1 MGSAEGRAPES
12 FVVDLSALG
21 PAPLPLVGGKAVN
34 LGKLTAAGFPVP
46 RGFCLTTAAYRKAA
60 PAGLEALAAHLDALA
75 SKTASDDVSLPH
87 ATPGQ
92 PEPGLGELARQARE
106 MIVTAPI
113 PADVDSAVR
122 TAYAVMGSGAT
133 VAVRSSATAEDLPFA
148 SFAGQQDS
156 FLDISGADAVV
167 ESVRRCWASL
177 WTERAV
183 AYRSAYGIGH
193 RDVGLAVVVQDV
205 VAATTAGVLFTANP
219 VTGTRT
225 QTVIDASAGPG
236 QAVVS
241 GSVNPDHF
249 VTETATGRILLH
261 SPDGTA
267 AGRPRSLDDAQVR
280 ELTTLGDTVQR
291 LFGTP
296 QDVEWVIDAA
306 GKIWLTQSRPITTLY
321 PLPDPAAAQPLGA
334 ESSVAAEARVYL
346 CGTLL
351 QGLTR
356 PLTPMGLSVLGSM
369 GNRRGP
375 WQYVNPGLRMFMD
388 MTPMVRNKYGRRYLL
403 RILPLADGR
412 SAAVFPALLDDPRFG
427 LRERPSRRTR
437 PGAAGA
443 PAPQRSAPQKPAL
456 HKPRTGGPAARRA
469 DGTATLA
476 LMLRVIPSLLRAVVR
491 PAAELRRAFDY
502 GTRLEAE
509 LVLPEPATPF
519 GRLDHAQRILDRAV
533 TGLILATLPGPAV
546 GYLMLALARRLLRGI
561 AEPRELEAVL
571 RGLPNNVTTEMDLE
585 LWHLAVTIGAN
596 AASREVFLA
605 HGPKE
610 LATLYAAGSLP
621 AVAQTGLGVFLDRYG
636 HRAVAEIDLGMPRWS
651 EKPDHILG
659 MISNYLHVEDP
670 EQAPDR
676 QFARAEEHAEAR
688 IRSLVERTRARSR
701 LRARLVE
708 FCLRRTRQLSGLR
721 ELPKFYVV
729 LALAEMHRQ
738 LNAISTELARAGA
751 ITAADDVYF
760 LEFDEVRV
768 GLRGAGLKGIVAAR
782 RRLYDVE
789 LRRRR
794 IPRVLL
800 SDGTDVEAA
809 VMAKSPASG
818 ALAGTPASAGTATGT
833 VRVILDPVGAH
844 LEPGEILV
852 APSTDPGWTPLFMT
866 AGALVMEMG
875 GVISHGAV
883 VAREYGIPAVVGV
896 PDATTRLRT
905 GQRVTVDGSA
915 GTVRQ
920 VDAPLSPATAAG
932 SLAG

>member
-21 PAPLPLVGGKAVN
+21 SASLQLVGGKAVN

-60 PAGLEALAAHLDALA
+60 PAELDALA
-75 SKTASDDVSLPH
+75 ARLDAAQS
-87 ATPGQ
+87 ATFNDG
-92 PEPGLGELARQARE
+92 EPGHFHPGHMGLDHPGPDLGELARQARE

-113 PADVDSAVR
+113 PADVDAALRS
-122 TAYAVMGSGAT
+122 AYAALGSGAA

-156 FLDISGADAVV
+156 FLNISGADAVV
-167 ESVRRCWASL
+167 ESARRCWASL

-183 AYRSAYGIGH
+183 AYRSANAISH
-193 RDVGLAVVVQDV
+193 RDAGLAVVVQDL

-225 QTVIDASAGPG
+225 ETVIDASAGPG

-249 VTETATGRILLH
+249 VVDTATGRILLR
-261 SPDGTA
+261 SPDGTTA
-267 AGRPRSLDDAQVR
+267 RRRPSLDDARIR
-280 ELTTLGDTVQR
+280 ELTALGDTVQR
-291 LFGTP
+291 LFGAP

-306 GKIWLTQSRPITTLY
+306 GKIWVTQSRPITTLY
-321 PLPDPAAAQPLGA
+321 PLPDPAAAEPLGA
-334 ESSVAAEARVYL
+334 ESGAAAEPRVYL

-356 PLTPMGLSVLGSM
+356 PLTPMGLYVLGSM
-369 GNRRGP
+369 RNGKGP
-375 WQYVNPGLRMFMD
+375 WLYVNPGLRMYVD

-412 SAAVFPALLDDPRFG
+412 SGAVFPALLDDPRFG
-427 LRERPSRRTR
+427 VRERPRRTAR
-437 PGAAGA
+437 AGGAGTPA
-443 PAPQRSAPQKPAL
+443 PAK
-456 HKPRTGGPAARRA
+456 TGMGPAAARSTDNMA
-469 DGTATLA
+469 NLA
-476 LMLRVIPSLLRAVVR
+476 LIVRVIPSMLRAAVR
-491 PAAELRRAFDY
+491 PSAELHRAFDY
-502 GTRLEAE
+502 GKRLEAQ
-509 LVLPEPATPF
+509 LVLPEPATAF
-519 GRLDHAQRILDRAV
+519 GRLDHVVRILARTTDE
-533 TGLILATLPGPAV
+533 LIPATLPGPSV
-546 GYLMLALARRLLRGI
+546 GYLLLAAARRLLRGI

-585 LWHLAVTIGAN
+585 LWQLAVTIRAHD
-596 AASREVFLA
+596 ASREVFLA
-605 HGPKE
+605 HGPGE
-610 LATLYAAGSLP
+610 LAAMYAAGALP
-621 AVAQTGLGVFLDRYG
+621 AVAQTGLHGFLDRYG

-688 IRSLVERTRARSR
+688 IRSLVERTRVRSR
-701 LRARLVE
+701 IRARAVE
-708 FCLRRTRQLSGLR
+708 FCLRRTRELSGLR
-721 ELPKFYVV
+721 ELPKFYII
-729 LALAEMHRQ
+729 LTLAEMRRQ
-738 LNAISTELARAGA
+738 LKVVGAELARSGA
-751 ITAADDVYF
+751 IAAVDDVFF

-768 GLRGAGLKGIVAAR
+768 GLRGADLRGVVADR

-809 VMAKSPASG
+809 VMAKSPASD
-818 ALAGTPASAGTATGT
+818 ALTGTPASAGSATGT

-896 PDATTRLRT
+896 SDATTRLRT
-905 GQRVTVDGSA
+905 GETVTVDGSA

-932 SLAG
+932 SLAS

>member
-1 MGSAEGRAPES
+1 MGSAQGRAPETL
-12 FVVDLSALG
+12 VADLSELG
-21 PAPLPLVGGKAVN
+21 SAPLPLVGGKAMN
-34 LGKLTAAGFPVP
+34 LGRLAAAGFPVP
-46 RGFCLTTAAYRKAA
+46 RGFCLTTVAYRKAA
-60 PAGLEALAAHLDALA
+60 PPELEALAARLDAELPGW
-75 SKTASDDVSLPH
+75 SPDGGTAHPALDRPDLDH
-87 ATPGQ
+87 LQ
-92 PEPGLGELARQARE
+92 LDLGELARQARE

-113 PADVDSAVR
+113 PADVDAAVR
-122 TAYAVMGSGAT
+122 AAYASLGSGAA

-156 FLDISGADAVV
+156 FLNISGADAVV

-183 AYRSAYGIGH
+183 AYRSANGISH

-205 VAATTAGVLFTANP
+205 VPAVTAGVLFTANP

-225 QTVIDASAGPG
+225 ETVIDASAGPG

-249 VTETATGRILLH
+249 VVETATGRILLR
-261 SPDGTA
+261 SPDG
-267 AGRPRSLDDAQVR
+267 AGAGTGAGSGRAPSLDDARVR
-280 ELTTLGDTVQR
+280 ELTALGDTVQR
-291 LFGTP
+291 LFGAP
-296 QDVEWVIDAA
+296 QDVEWVIDA

-321 PLPDPAAAQPLGA
+321 PLPDPAAAEPLGT
-334 ESSVAAEARVYL
+334 ESGAAADTRVYL
-346 CGTLL
+346 CGTLF

-356 PLTPMGLSVLGSM
+356 PLTPLGLSVLGSM
-369 GNRRGP
+369 RNRKGP
-375 WQYVNPGLRMFMD
+375 WKYVNPGLRMYVD
-388 MTPMVRNKYGRRYLL
+388 VTPAIRNKYGRRYLL
-403 RILPLADGR
+403 RMLPLADGR
-412 SAAVFPALLDDPRFG
+412 TGAVFPALLEDPRFG
-427 LRERPSRRTR
+427 LRQRRPRRK
-437 PGAAGA
+437 PGPG
-443 PAPQRSAPQKPAL
+443 SA
-456 HKPRTGGPAARRA
+456 AARSTEAR
-469 DGTATLA
+469 GSVA
-476 LMLRVIPSLLRAVVR
+476 LVGRLIPALLRAGVR

-502 GTRLEAE
+502 GKQLEAD
-509 LVLPEPATPF
+509 LVLPEPATSF
-519 GRLDHAQRILDRAV
+519 GRLDYAERILDRTV
-533 TGLILATLPGPAV
+533 DGLILATLPGPSV
-546 GYLMLALARRLLRGI
+546 GYIMLAAARRLLRGI
-561 AEPRELEAVL
+561 AKPRELEAVL

-605 HGPKE
+605 HGPE
-610 LATLYAAGSLP
+610 DLAIRYAAGTLP
-621 AVAQTGLGVFLDRYG
+621 AVAQTGLRGFLDRYG

-670 EQAPDR
+670 EQTPDR

-688 IRSLVERTRARSR
+688 IRDLVERARTRSR
-701 LRARLVE
+701 LRARQVE

-721 ELPKFYVV
+721 ELPKFYIVQT
-729 LALAEMHRQ
+729 LAEMRRQ
-738 LNAISTELARAGA
+738 LNKVGAELARSGSIA
-751 ITAADDVYF
+751 AADDVYF
-760 LEFDEVRV
+760 LEFDEIRV
-768 GLRGAGLKGIVAAR
+768 GLRGADLHSIVADR
-782 RRLYDVE
+782 RRLYETE

-794 IPRVLL
+794 IPRLLL

-809 VMAKSPASG
+809 LLAKSPASG
-818 ALAGTPASAGTATGT
+818 ALAGTPASAGTATGR
-833 VRVILDPVGAH
+833 VRVIVDPVGAH

-905 GQRVTVDGSA
+905 GQTVTVDGAA
-915 GTVRQ
+915 GTIVEE
-920 VDAPLSPATAAG
+920 P
-932 SLAG
+932 

>member
-1 MGSAEGRAPES
+1 MGSADGRAPDS
-12 FVVDLSALG
+12 LVVDLGELGSA
-21 PAPLPLVGGKAVN
+21 PVPLVGGKALN

-46 RGFCLTTAAYRKAA
+46 RGFCLTTVAYRKAA
-60 PAGLEALAAHLDALA
+60 PAALDALA
-75 SKTASDDVSLPH
+75 SGLDVAESEGGSADLD
-87 ATPGQ
+87 
-92 PEPGLGELARQARE
+92 LGELARQARE

-113 PADVDSAVR
+113 PADVDAAVR
-122 TAYAVMGSGAT
+122 TAYAALGSRDM

-156 FLDISGADAVV
+156 FLNISGADAVV

-183 AYRSAYGIGH
+183 AYRAANGINH
-193 RDVGLAVVVQDV
+193 REAGLAVVVQDLIT
-205 VAATTAGVLFTANP
+205 ATSAGVLFTANP

-225 QTVIDASAGPG
+225 ETVINASAGPG
-236 QAVVS
+236 HLVAS

-249 VTETATGRILLH
+249 VVETATGRILMR
-261 SPDGTA
+261 SPGAAT
-267 AGRPRSLDDAQVR
+267 AGRHRSLTDARIR
-280 ELTTLGDTVQR
+280 ELTALGDTVQQ
-291 LFGTP
+291 LFGAP
-296 QDVEWVIDAA
+296 QDMEWVVDAA
-306 GKIWLTQSRPITTLY
+306 GKIWVTQSRPITTLY
-321 PLPDPAAAQPLGA
+321 PLPDPAAAEPLGTESGPSA
-334 ESSVAAEARVYL
+334 ETRVYL
-346 CGTLL
+346 CGSLL

-369 GNRRGP
+369 RNRKGP
-375 WQYVNPGLRMFMD
+375 WLYVNPGLRMYVD
-388 MTPMVRNKYGRRYLL
+388 LTSLIRNKYGRRYLL
-403 RILPLADGR
+403 RMLPLADGR
-412 SAAVFPALLDDPRFG
+412 TGAVIPALLDDPRFG
-427 LRERPSRRTR
+427 VRERPPRRAR
-437 PGAAGA
+437 PAEPGA
-443 PAPQRSAPQKPAL
+443 PAPRTPG
-456 HKPRTGGPAARRA
+456 TGGSAARTA
-469 DGTATLA
+469 DSMANLA
-476 LMLRVIPSLLRAVVR
+476 LMVRLIPPMLRAAVR
-491 PAAELRRAFDY
+491 PGAELRRAFDY
-502 GTRLEAE
+502 GNRLEAE
-509 LVLPEPATPF
+509 LVLPEPATTF
-519 GRLDHAQRILDRAV
+519 GRLDHAQRILENTVD
-533 TGLILATLPGPAV
+533 GLIQATLPGPSV
-546 GYLMLALARRLLRGI
+546 GYLMLAGARRLLRGI

-585 LWHLAVTIGAN
+585 LWQLAVTIGAN
-596 AASREVFLA
+596 AASREVFEA
-605 HGPKE
+605 HGPRE
-610 LATLYAAGSLP
+610 LAATYAAGALP
-621 AVAQTGLGVFLDRYG
+621 AVAQTGLHGFLNRYG

-651 EKPDHILG
+651 EKPDHIFG

-688 IRSLVERTRARSR
+688 IRSLVERTGARSR
-701 LRARLVE
+701 LRARQVE

-721 ELPKFYVV
+721 ELPKFYII
-729 LALAEMHRQ
+729 LALAEMRRQ
-738 LNAISTELARAGA
+738 LKEVGAELARSGSIAVA
-751 ITAADDVYF
+751 EDVYF

-768 GLRGAGLKGIVAAR
+768 GLRGADLKGLVADR

-794 IPRVLL
+794 IPRLLL

-809 VMAKSPASG
+809 VMAKSPASD
-818 ALAGTPASAGTATGT
+818 ALTGTPASAGTATGT

>member
-1 MGSAEGRAPES
+1 MGSAEGRAPDS
-12 FVVDLSALG
+12 FVVDQRLVIDLSALG
-21 PAPLPLVGGKAVN
+21 SPSLQLVGGKAVN

-60 PAGLEALAAHLDALA
+60 PAELDALA
-75 SKTASDDVSLPH
+75 ARLDAAQPASLNDGE
-87 ATPGQ
+87 PGDGGLDH
-92 PEPGLGELARQARE
+92 PEPDLGELARQARE

-113 PADVDSAVR
+113 PTDVDAALRS
-122 TAYAVMGSGAT
+122 AYAALGSGAA

-156 FLDISGADAVV
+156 FLNISGADAVV
-167 ESVRRCWASL
+167 ESTRRCWASL

-183 AYRSAYGIGH
+183 AYRSANAISHG
-193 RDVGLAVVVQDV
+193 DAGLAVVVQDV

-225 QTVIDASAGPG
+225 ETVINASAGPG

-249 VTETATGRILLH
+249 VVDTATGRILLR

-267 AGRPRSLDDAQVR
+267 ARRRPSLDDVRIR
-280 ELTTLGDTVQR
+280 ELTALGDAVQR
-291 LFGTP
+291 LFGAP

-321 PLPDPAAAQPLGA
+321 PLPDPAAAEPLGA
-334 ESSVAAEARVYL
+334 ESGAATEPRVYL

-369 GNRRGP
+369 RNRNGP
-375 WQYVNPGLRMFMD
+375 WAYVNPGLRMYVD
-388 MTPMVRNKYGRRYLL
+388 VTAMVRNRYGRRYLL
-403 RILPLADGR
+403 RMLPLADGR
-412 SAAVFPALLDDPRFG
+412 SGAVFPALLADPRFG
-427 LRERPSRRTR
+427 VRQRPPRRTR
-437 PGAAGA
+437 PGAAIRRVRRKPLPGS
-443 PAPQRSAPQKPAL
+443 PSASSPN
-456 HKPRTGGPAARRA
+456 
-469 DGTATLA
+469 TLA
-476 LMLRVIPSLLRAVVR
+476 GLGLTVRLVPSLLRATVR

-502 GTRLEAE
+502 GRRLETE
-509 LVLPEPATPF
+509 LVLSEPATAF
-519 GRLDHAQRILDRAV
+519 GRLDHAQRILDRTV
-533 TGLILATLPGPAV
+533 DGLILATLPGPSV
-546 GYLMLALARRLLRGI
+546 GYLMLAWARRLLRGI

-585 LWHLAVTIGAN
+585 LWHLAVTIRAN
-596 AASREVFLA
+596 DASREVFLA

-610 LATLYAAGSLP
+610 LAALYAAGSLP

-688 IRSLVERTRARSR
+688 IRSLVERAGARSR

-738 LNAISTELARAGA
+738 LNAISTELVRSGA
-751 ITAADDVYF
+751 IAAAADVYF

-768 GLRGAGLKGIVAAR
+768 GLRGADLKGIVAGR

-794 IPRVLL
+794 IPRLLL

-920 VDAPLSPATAAG
+920 VDAPLSPAKAAD